1 MNRIRAKHREDLLLA
16 ILNDVETGV
25 LKGERFT
32 AYDVSRMGA
41 PRAIQIDDDGG
52 GSGGYEAALSDLERL
67 ADEGYLEVDRTGQS
81 LDVAILPSAR
91 KYRDELRTIDIAK

>member
-52 GSGGYEAALSDLERL
+52 GSEHAFDLQRECGPAGRAADAGQRQFYRL
-67 ADEGYLEVDRTGQS
+67 PLVWGDDPA
-81 LDVAILPSAR
+81 A
-91 KYRDELRTIDIAK
+91 